1 MSNPIRKF
9 AVISLALGT
18 ALALSACDVDQTEEG
33 DMPDV
38 TVEEG
43 NLPEYDVEM
52 ADVSVGTEEV
62 TVEVPDV
69 DVTMPDE
76 DGDADSDVDVG
87 DGEDE
92 VKVIDND

>member
-43 NLPEYDVEM
+43 DLPAYDVDA
-52 ADVSVGTEEV
+52 ADVSVDTEEV
-62 TVEVPDV
+62 TVDVP
-69 DVTMPDE
+69 
-76 DGDADSDVDVG
+76 DVDVG
-87 DGEDE
+87 DGDDE
-92 VKVIDND
+92 LNVEGDGDPNN

>member
-18 ALALSACDVDQTEEG
+18 ALALSACQVEQTEEG
-33 DMPDV
+33 DMPNV
-38 TVEEG
+38 TVEDG
-43 NLPEYDVEM
+43 NLPEYEVET
-52 ADVSVGTEEV
+52 AEVDVGTEEV

-69 DVTMPDE
+69 DVTMPDD
-76 DGDADSDVDVG
+76 DGDADIDIG

-92 VKVIDND
+92 VRVED

>member
-9 AVISLALGT
+9 AVISLALGA
-18 ALALSACDVDQTEEG
+18 ALALSACEVSQTEEG

-43 NLPEYDVEM
+43 DLPAYDVEP

-69 DVTMPDE
+69 DVDMPEE
-76 DGDADSDVDVG
+76 DGATDVDAG

-92 VKVIDND
+92 VQVVDDDNN

>member
-18 ALALSACDVDQTEEG
+18 ALALSACEVSQTEEG

-43 NLPEYDVEM
+43 SLPAYDVEP
-52 ADVSVGTEEV
+52 ADVTVGSKEV
-62 TVEVPDV
+62 TVDVPTVDV
-69 DVTMPDE
+69 DMPEE
-76 DGDADSDVDVG
+76 DGSADVDIG

-92 VKVIDND
+92 VEVRGDND

>member
-43 NLPEYDVEM
+43 NLPAYDVDT
-52 ADVSVGTEEV
+52 ADVSMGTEEV
-62 TVEVPDV
+62 TVDVPDIDV
-69 DVTMPDE
+69 DMPED
-76 DGDADSDVDVG
+76 DGDADVDVG
-87 DGEDE
+87 DGDDE
-92 VKVIDND
+92 FRVEGDGD